1 MLHFFRQITFEP
13 HLLYEA
19 LAQFRIKRMFGLA
32 QIFSFLSCGAL
43 PRHLQSTVKGFDY
56 IDFSPST
63 GSGIEMTKRISAK
76 SNNP

>member
-1 MLHFFRQITFEP
+1 MLRFFRQITFEP

-19 LAQFRIKRMFGLA
+19 LAQFRIKPMFGLT
-32 QIFSFLSCGAL
+32 QIFSFLPCRASAS
-43 PRHLQSTVKGFDY
+43 HLQITVKGIDN